1 VVAHDCS
8 RGSWTCFETRGLPD
22 WTPAGG
28 YATPAQAVV
37 PLHVRWMLLF
47 QDPLHGTAELLK
59 ATPRAWLSAGE
70 RIAVRRAPLGRRRL
84 SFVVASQLGGSSE
97 GSPSISANISLEDA
111 GPRSGRRAAEPQDA
125 DAGPAAPPIVL
136 YLRTP
141 SAWRGRMVSVEVGG
155 EPWTEFDAAK
165 ERVRLPSL
173 GTSETVAIR
182 VTYSRK

>member
-111 GPRSGRRAAEPQDA
+111 GPRSGRRAAERQD
-125 DAGPAAPPIVL
+125 G
-136 YLRTP
+136 RTQTP
-141 SAWRGRMVSVEVGG
+141 VR
-155 EPWTEFDAAK
+155 
-165 ERVRLPSL
+165 RLPRLLCICGRLARGAAAWCLSKSAGSRGLSL
-173 GTSETVAIR
+173 TLRRSECACLR
-182 VTYSRK
+182 WALQKL